1 VITVQDLSE
10 LQLLQGRFGHQ
21 LLHDALTGAANR
33 LYFESALETR
43 LGRAAPTA
51 SITLCCLNLDAF
63 SVINNGFGQHVGDHL
78 LRTVAKRLEGVFADE
93 TALVARVGG
102 DEFAVLIEDSPN
114 TPDIPQLV
122 DRIWAALAEPEY
134 VDGRGVAVGATVG
147 AIRAPAGR
155 MTGPEL
161 FRAAGAAMHGARA
174 TGRRQW
180 TSFDQKYDERMRQE
194 SRDAAGLPG
203 AFESGELEVSYEPVV
218 RLADRKIVAFRGGL
232 CWPRRE
238 DGPLAEDETMALAER
253 TGQSVLLGPWVLGR
267 ACENLAGGQSLAG
280 DETESVLRIRLSR
293 LQSADDDLVAG
304 VLAAIEAG
312 GVEPGLLEIAFD
324 TGAVVDELGSAQDN
338 LEVVADIGVRTALCR
353 FGGSPRDLALLTR
366 SAARSVILADTF
378 DGNELPDDPVVARAT
393 GQLVGALTEI
403 GATVSV
409 DGVRTEAGAAWWAG
423 IGVHT
428 AQGPL
433 FGVSADLEQLRS
445 AHGQA

>member
-1 VITVQDLSE
+1 
-10 LQLLQGRFGHQ
+10 
-21 LLHDALTGAANR
+21 
-33 LYFESALETR
+33 
-43 LGRAAPTA
+43 
-51 SITLCCLNLDAF
+51 
-63 SVINNGFGQHVGDHL
+63 
-78 LRTVAKRLEGVFADE
+78 
-93 TALVARVGG
+93 
-102 DEFAVLIEDSPN
+102 
-114 TPDIPQLV
+114 
-122 DRIWAALAEPEY
+122 
-134 VDGRGVAVGATVG
+134 
-147 AIRAPAGR
+147 
-155 MTGPEL
+155 
-161 FRAAGAAMHGARA
+161 
-174 TGRRQW
+174 
-180 TSFDQKYDERMRQE
+180 
-194 SRDAAGLPG
+194 
-203 AFESGELEVSYEPVV
+203 
-218 RLADRKIVAFRGGL
+218 
-232 CWPRRE
+232 
-238 DGPLAEDETMALAER
+238 
-253 TGQSVLLGPWVLGR
+253 LGPWVLGR

-433 FGVSADLEQLRS
+433 FGVPADLEQLRS
-445 AHGQA
+445 AHGQV